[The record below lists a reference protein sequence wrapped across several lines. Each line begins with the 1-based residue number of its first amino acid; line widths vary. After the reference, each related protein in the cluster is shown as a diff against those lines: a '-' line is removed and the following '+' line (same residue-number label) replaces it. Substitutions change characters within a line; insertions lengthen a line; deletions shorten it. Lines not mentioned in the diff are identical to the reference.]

1 MVSNST
7 EHRTQNTILF
17 QPDLTYSSISTD
29 DDDFAMLAF
38 FLYLQSEKRRWYCYI
53 EYQVAPVT
61 ILIVIMSVETSTV
74 STNIIHYAWD
84 SLLSERNIMILC
96 VVVVAVSISPLLILW
111 YAVKYFSVL
120 LCSSSTLT
128 SSVNHNNIIEYI

>member
-1 MVSNST
+1 M
-7 EHRTQNTILF
+7 
-17 QPDLTYSSISTD
+17 
-29 DDDFAMLAF
+29 
-38 FLYLQSEKRRWYCYI
+38 
-53 EYQVAPVT
+53 APVT

-84 SLLSERNIMILC
+84 SLLSERNIMIC
-96 VVVVAVSISPLLILW
+96 VVVVVVSISPLLILW
-111 YAVKYFSVL
+111 YAIKYFSVL